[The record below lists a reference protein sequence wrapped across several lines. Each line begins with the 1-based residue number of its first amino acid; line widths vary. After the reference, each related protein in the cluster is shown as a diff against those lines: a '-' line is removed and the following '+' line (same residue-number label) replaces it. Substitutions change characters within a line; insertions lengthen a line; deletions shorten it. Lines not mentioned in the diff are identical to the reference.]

1 MKKIWVCLLI
11 LCLAS
16 GCASKPVMNEEKP
29 VEMHEIQ
36 KEFEEFLTEEYIETI
51 SSDALS
57 LHYSLKDPSVYGI
70 EKPEL
75 TLGEIDDESIAEGEQ
90 EIREVLEKLE
100 EFNPDDLTE
109 RQKDDWN
116 MLHEYLEIQIQ
127 FEGLSYYQNLFSPA
141 QSVTDALIT
150 NFTEF
155 KFYDEEDVQDYL
167 VLLADVPRYL
177 QECLEFTQKQVQMG
191 LFMTDFSVDRT
202 VEEIEKFLS
211 KEGDSALIVS
221 FENKLKDAEFET
233 EAYFQENRT
242 IVNEQILPAYKQVKN
257 ELLNLKGTNTF
268 ETLFETEEGKAYYEA
283 LYYYKTGSSV
293 SPSEM
298 LQKGKSV
305 LMSVLQEYMGLMYK
319 DAKLADRY
327 TSVKFDRKN
336 PDEILKDYQD
346 MLLNHFPQGPEV
358 SYTAEYLD
366 ASITNA
372 ATIAY
377 YLIPP
382 FDYISDNVIKINPLA
397 AKGDTVTLYST
408 LAHEGFPGHC
418 YQTTYYYDTNPHP
431 IRTIVENLGYTE
443 GYAMYVEMYCF
454 EWLLPDD
461 ENLAR
466 FLALDTELNY
476 LLQALIDIG
485 VNYEG
490 WGKTGIRSFLRE
502 FGFVD
507 SDEMVDSLYE
517 YVVSD
522 PGLLLPYGIGLLEMN
537 ELRST
542 AENALNDQFNEI
554 EYHQVLL
561 ESGPMYFDL
570 LREKVNDYIEQ
581 GK

>member
-11 LCLAS
+11 LCLGA

-29 VEMHEIQ
+29 VELTEIQ
-36 KEFEEFLTEEYIETI
+36 KEFEEFLTEEYIESV
-51 SSDALS
+51 SSDALT
-57 LHYSLKDPSVYGI
+57 LHYSLKDPSIYEI

-90 EIREVLEKLE
+90 EMREVLSKLE
-100 EFNPDDLTE
+100 EFNPEDLTE

-116 MLHEYLEIQIQ
+116 MLHEYLEIQIR

-150 NFTEF
+150 NFTEY

-177 QECLEFTQKQVQMG
+177 RECLDFTQKQAQMG
-191 LFMTDFSVDRT
+191 LFMTDFSVDGT

-221 FENKLKDAEFET
+221 FENKLKDAEFDT
-233 EAYFQENRT
+233 EAYFKENRT
-242 IVNEQILPAYKQVKN
+242 IVNEQILPAYRQVKD
-257 ELLNLKGTNTF
+257 ELLSLKGTNTF
-268 ETLFETEEGKAYYEA
+268 ETLSETEEGKAYYEA

-298 LQKGKSV
+298 LQKGKNV

-336 PDEILKDYQD
+336 PDEILKDYQE

-431 IRTIVENLGYTE
+431 IRTLVDNLGYTE

-454 EWLLPDD
+454 EWLLEDD

-476 LLQALIDIG
+476 LLQALVDIG

-507 SDEMVDSLYE
+507 SDEMVNSLYE

-542 AENALNDQFNEI
+542 AENALNDQFDEI
-554 EYHQVLL
+554 EYHRVLL

-570 LREKVNDYIEQ
+570 LSEKVNEYIEQ